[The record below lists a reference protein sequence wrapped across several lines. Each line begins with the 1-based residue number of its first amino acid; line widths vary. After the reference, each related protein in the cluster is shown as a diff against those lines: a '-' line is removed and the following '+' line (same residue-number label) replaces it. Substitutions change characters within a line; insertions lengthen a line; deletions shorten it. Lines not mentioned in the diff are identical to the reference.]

1 MTSPGVRRLYFDD
14 DKGDLHVFDGKDAFW
29 RWYGAPNQ
37 YRDPLQTPR
46 VWSKEARTRIAK
58 AVGLPAVTAIDNLLD
73 AYSSV
78 YPNRVHPV
86 EDDGER
92 IQPERDWLEFREHNT
107 REGETWYMYVRLES
121 ESDRQLAERLC
132 AEWGD
137 NYGEWK
143 LDTWQQHRVDS
154 WCNIPYGSYMPCNQQ
169 TVMDDPLRERISGLL
184 DMLEHP
190 LPDRLEQRHR
200 IQDTVY
206 KMQLF

>member
-1 MTSPGVRRLYFDD
+1 MANLYHED
-14 DKGDLHVFDGKDAFW
+14 GESNLHVFASLEAYW
-29 RWYGAPNQ
+29 RWYGCRNHW
-37 YRDPLQTPR
+37 RDPLQSPR
-46 VWSKEARTRIAK
+46 VGSGEARKRIARTVK
-58 AVGLPAVTAIDNLLD
+58 LPASTPIGRLLD
-73 AYSSV
+73 AYRTV
-78 YPNRVHPV
+78 HPERVHPI
-86 EDDGER
+86 EDDGQR

-107 REGETWYMYVRLES
+107 WEGETWYMYVRLEY

-143 LDTWQQHRVDS
+143 LGTWQQHRVDS